1 MSKGRIAVIT
11 LLLALIILFIVTDAA
26 NLISLEGFKQRQVDI
41 QVFVS
46 DNPLLSA
53 GGYLAIYIL
62 VAALSIP
69 GAAALTLIG
78 GAMFGLLQGTL
89 LVSFASTIG
98 ASGAF
103 LISRYLL
110 RNSVEQRFGNASKKI
125 NKGIAKDGSFYLFGL
140 RLVPLFPFFV
150 INLVMGL
157 TRLPLRKFF
166 WVSQLGMFPA
176 TLVFVNAGTQLSE
189 LDNMSGILSPEI
201 IGS

>member
-26 NLISLEGFKQRQVDI
+26 NLISLEGFKQRQANI
-41 QVFVS
+41 QAFVS

-53 GGYLAIYIL
+53 GGYLATYIL

-69 GAAALTLIG
+69 GAAVLTLIG
-78 GAMFGLLQGTL
+78 GALFGLLQGTL

-110 RNSVEQRFGNASKKI
+110 RNSVEQRFSNASKKI
-125 NKGIAKDGSFYLFGL
+125 NKGIAKDGKLYLFGL

-150 INLVMGL
+150 INVVMGL
-157 TRLPLRKFF
+157 TRLPLR
-166 WVSQLGMFPA
+166 
-176 TLVFVNAGTQLSE
+176 LSLIHISE
-189 LDNMSGILSPEI
+189 PTRPY
-201 IGS
+201 